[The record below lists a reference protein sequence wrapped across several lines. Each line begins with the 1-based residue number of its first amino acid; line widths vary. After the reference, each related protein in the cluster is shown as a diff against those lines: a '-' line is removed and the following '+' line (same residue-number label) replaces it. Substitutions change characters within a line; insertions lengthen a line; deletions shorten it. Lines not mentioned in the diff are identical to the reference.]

1 MAQQYK
7 IDAVEKLKKMFSESK
22 HLIFTEYKGLSVE
35 GITSLRKK
43 LRESNAEF
51 KVIKNRLAK
60 IAYKDIGLGLDDE
73 WFVGPLA
80 LLICRDDDFVKPLKV
95 LFEFAKN
102 NDKLKIKIGFLEKTI
117 YDYDGLN
124 ELKNISSKE
133 ELIAK
138 LLGLLNSPLNR
149 FAFGLK
155 GIVTKFV
162 MTLKA
167 IEDKKGKA

>member
-7 IDAVEKLKKMFSESK
+7 IDAVAKLKEMFSESK
-22 HLIFTEYKGLSVE
+22 HLVFTEYKGLTVE
-35 GITSLRKK
+35 EITELRKK
-43 LRESNAEF
+43 LREYNAEF

-60 IAYKDIGLGLDDE
+60 LAYKDVGMGLQDD
-73 WFVGPLA
+73 WFTGPLA
-80 LLICRDDDFVKPLKV
+80 LLVCKDDFVSPLKA
-95 LFEFAKN
+95 LFEFAKD
-102 NDKLKIKIGFLEKTI
+102 NDKLKIKIGYLENTV

-155 GIVTKFV
+155 GIVSKFV

-167 IEDKKGKA
+167 IEEKKGTA